1 MDSELLRHLEEQVE
15 ACLRERNGLPA
26 QYEKLK
32 EQHDT
37 VVSEIQSEAA
47 GKVKAAGDELEKL
60 RRQVQSR
67 ADFLAGKVDALRHL
81 IERMKAEQAAVVVK
95 PQAAPVPAQP
105 MSAHEMSGSE
115 VYNHED
121 EQYEDEGDEQ
131 YEDEGDEQYEDEGD
145 TASDPEGDDIDPD
158 DDIADAIENAPN
170 EETVRALLARY
181 RKA

>member
-1 MDSELLRHLEEQVE
+1 
-15 ACLRERNGLPA
+15 
-26 QYEKLK
+26 
-32 EQHDT
+32 
-37 VVSEIQSEAA
+37 
-47 GKVKAAGDELEKL
+47 
-60 RRQVQSR
+60 
-67 ADFLAGKVDALRHL
+67 
-81 IERMKAEQAAVVVK
+81 
-95 PQAAPVPAQP
+95 

-115 VYNHED
+115 VYNHE
-121 EQYEDEGDEQ
+121 DEQ